1 MNELKIP
8 EEKRDSLLVLADG
21 NQVHWIEGIAVSEK
35 AVVKNNMK
43 ECVKIIITQ
52 N

>member
-8 EEKRDSLLVLADG
+8 EEKRDRLLVLADG

-35 AVVKNNMK
+35 AVREKV
-43 ECVKIIITQ
+43 I
-52 N
+52 